1 MTTSNHNHRILAFAA
16 AVLSVFLC
24 SCEYE
29 FDLAD
34 VSSEPDRLNIICT
47 MDELSYPT
55 LSAKVAVPINKYDDV
70 QSINKEIEYCDLY
83 INGNKT
89 TLEQYVTDGMGTNWR
104 SSQKANPGDELSIK
118 AKGRTTVLAEASVRV
133 PDVLSISKIDTTSIY
148 IDSHF
153 EYRSEMRFSILF
165 DHISK
170 GDCIELRISMRR
182 LSDIESGIPMESP
195 LRITRTDGTSFIYS
209 MDRNSDAIVI
219 ESSELKTATDSIL
232 SPITLNRCREMNL
245 TVISSRHQRSAQV
258 TTDTPSHYI
267 CRTTTF
273 WPTWDSQLQITV
285 IPISREVSEYL
296 PQVHLSSFPRSVS
309 DDLIWSIIS

>member
-1 MTTSNHNHRILAFAA
+1 MTSSNHNHRILAFAA

-55 LSAKVAVPINKYDDV
+55 LSAEVAVPINKYDDG

-118 AKGRTTVLAEASVRV
+118 AKGRTTVLAEARVRV

-153 EYRSEMRFSILF
+153 EYRSEMRFRILF

-219 ESSELKTATDSIL
+219 ESSELKDGNRLDIVTDYIKPMSGDESYSYFIKASKVSASYYRYSKSL
-232 SPITLNRCREMNL
+232 YMQDNNVLADLGFSASNYSYSNIKGGFGVLAASSP
-245 TVISSRHQRSAQV
+245 VV
-258 TTDTPSHYI
+258 
-267 CRTTTF
+267 
-273 WPTWDSQLQITV
+273 
-285 IPISREVSEYL
+285 VSE
-296 PQVHLSSFPRSVS
+296 
-309 DDLIWSIIS
+309 ISIR

>member
-55 LSAKVAVPINKYDDV
+55 LSAKVAVPINKYDDG

-195 LRITRTDGTSFIYS
+195 LRIIRTDGTSFIYS

-219 ESSELKTATDSIL
+219 ESSELKDGNRLDIVTDYIKPMSEDESYSYFIKASKVSASYYRYSKSLYMQDNNVLADLGFSASNYSYSNIKGGFGVL
-232 SPITLNRCREMNL
+232 SA
-245 TVISSRHQRSAQV
+245 SSPV
-258 TTDTPSHYI
+258 
-267 CRTTTF
+267 
-273 WPTWDSQLQITV
+273 V
-285 IPISREVSEYL
+285 VSE
-296 PQVHLSSFPRSVS
+296 
-309 DDLIWSIIS
+309 ISIR

>member
-1 MTTSNHNHRILAFAA
+1 MTSSNHNHRILAFAA

-55 LSAKVAVPINKYDDV
+55 LSAKVAVPINKYDDG

-195 LRITRTDGTSFIYS
+195 LRIIRTDGTSFIYS

-219 ESSELKTATDSIL
+219 ESSELKDGNRLDIVTDYIKPMSEDESYSYFIKASKVSASYYRYSKSL
-232 SPITLNRCREMNL
+232 YMQDNNVLADLGFSASNYSYSNIKGGFGVLAASSP
-245 TVISSRHQRSAQV
+245 VV
-258 TTDTPSHYI
+258 
-267 CRTTTF
+267 
-273 WPTWDSQLQITV
+273 
-285 IPISREVSEYL
+285 VSE
-296 PQVHLSSFPRSVS
+296 
-309 DDLIWSIIS
+309 ISIR

>member
-1 MTTSNHNHRILAFAA
+1 MTASNHNHRILAFAA
-16 AVLSVFLC
+16 AVLSVFMC

-55 LSAKVAVPINKYDDV
+55 LSAKVAVPINKYDDG

-133 PDVLSISKIDTTSIY
+133 PEVLSISKIDTTSIY

-195 LRITRTDGTSFIYS
+195 LRIFRTDGTSFIYS

-219 ESSELKTATDSIL
+219 ESSELKDGNRLDIVTD
-232 SPITLNRCREMNL
+232 
-245 TVISSRHQRSAQV
+245 
-258 TTDTPSHYI
+258 YI
-267 CRTTTF
+267 K
-273 WPTWDSQLQITV
+273 PMSGDES
-285 IPISREVSEYL
+285 
-296 PQVHLSSFPRSVS
+296 
-309 DDLIWSIIS
+309 